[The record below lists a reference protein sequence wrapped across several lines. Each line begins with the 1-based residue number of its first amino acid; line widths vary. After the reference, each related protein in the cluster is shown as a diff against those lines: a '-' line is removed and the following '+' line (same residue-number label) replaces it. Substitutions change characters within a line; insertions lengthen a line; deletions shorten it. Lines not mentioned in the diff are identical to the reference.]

1 LITDSQNWL
10 SSGII
15 CHSVTELK
23 GMVTVLTDTLKNA
36 LIVSCQPVPGGAM
49 DDSPYVVGFAL
60 AALSAGAGCLR
71 IESAR
76 YVAAVRE
83 ATDAPII
90 GLVKRDLDDSPVRI
104 TPFLQDVVDLAEA
117 GADIIAFDATDRV
130 RPATVEALAQ
140 AVRNAGK
147 LSMADCSCVEDAHRA
162 LAAGVD
168 FVGST
173 MSGYTGGPEPID
185 PDIGLVAA
193 LRQLTPNV
201 IAEGRIRTL
210 EHAQAAARAG
220 ASCVVVGSAI
230 TRTEHVTAWFRNAL
244 NEVYAPA
251 PIVLAVDLGGTKTMA
266 SLVQAGDVLDTVM
279 FATDRGGSPEGW
291 LAAIADATS
300 AWKGRYT
307 AVGIAVTGAVRNG
320 NWWAMN
326 KATLGIEGE
335 FPLEAR
341 ATELF
346 GVPVVAANDAQAA
359 AWGEFQAT
367 ADRSDLVFMT
377 VSTGLGGGIVADGRL
392 LRGIAGHFGQM
403 HDSAAVS
410 GVPLES
416 RLCGPWIA
424 AEAKR
429 LGHVCEPMH
438 VFSAADAGEEWAVG
452 IIDGVAQRFA
462 RLCCDIQLAIDPARI
477 VIGGGVGLAMGF
489 VDRVR
494 AEISAIGP
502 SAVPELRAATLGP
515 KAGIAGIASLALTH
529 KKINQL

>member
-1 LITDSQNWL
+1 
-10 SSGII
+10 
-15 CHSVTELK
+15 
-23 GMVTVLTDTLKNA
+23 MVNVLTDTLKNA

-60 AALSAGAGCLR
+60 AALSAGAAGLR

-76 YVAAVRE
+76 YVAAVRA

-104 TPFLQDVVDLAEA
+104 TPFLDDVRDLAQA

-130 RPATVEALAQ
+130 RPASVEALAQ
-140 AVRNAGK
+140 AVRDAGK
-147 LSMADCSCVEDAHRA
+147 LSMADCSCIGDARRA

-173 MSGYTGGPEPID
+173 MSGYTGGPEPVD
-185 PDIGLVAA
+185 PDIDLVAA

-201 IAEGRIRTL
+201 IAEGRIRTP
-210 EHAQAAARAG
+210 EQAQAAARAG

-230 TRTEHVTAWFRNAL
+230 TRTEHITAWFRDAL
-244 NEVYAPA
+244 SEVYAPQ
-251 PIVLAVDLGGTKTMA
+251 PVVLAVDLGGTKTMA
-266 SLVQAGDVLDTVM
+266 SLVQAGEVLDTVV
-279 FATDRGGSPEGW
+279 FSTDRAGSPEGW
-291 LAAIADATS
+291 LMAIAGATA

-320 NWWAMN
+320 NWRAMN

-335 FPLEAR
+335 FPLEGR
-341 ATELF
+341 AAELF

-359 AWGEFQAT
+359 AWGEFKAT
-367 ADRSDLVFMT
+367 SERSDLVFVT
-377 VSTGLGGGIVADGRL
+377 VSTGLGGGIVSDGRL

-403 HDSAAVS
+403 HDSHA
-410 GVPLES
+410 GGLPLES
-416 RLCGPWIA
+416 RICGPWIA
-424 AEAKR
+424 AEAQR
-429 LGHVCEPMH
+429 LGHAAEPRD
-438 VFSAADAGEEWAVG
+438 VFTAADAGEEWAVG
-452 IIDGVAQRFA
+452 IIDGVARRFA
-462 RLCCDIQLAIDPARI
+462 RLCCDIQFAVDPARI
-477 VIGGGVGLAMGF
+477 VIGGGVGLATGF

-494 AEISAIGP
+494 AEVSAIGP

-515 KAGIAGIASLALTH
+515 KAGIAGIADLALTH
-529 KKINQL
+529 NKK